1 MKPLRSSFR
10 PDTLFEIE
18 RWIARRADEIARAGA
33 FDPSQSLAPWRE
45 AEREVWV
52 DADER
57 GVSFTD
63 NASFQLPER

>member
-1 MKPLRSSFR
+1 MKPHRSPLPS
-10 PDTLFEIE
+10 DVLFEIE
-18 RWIARRADEIARAGA
+18 RRIARRADEIARACGI
-33 FDPSQSLAPWRE
+33 DPTQSLGPWRE

-63 NASFQLPER
+63 DASFELPNR